1 MKFRTTFV
9 TNSSSSSYIICFAR
23 IADREKAQKILD
35 KEGLDVFNVEDI
47 RQEMYY
53 GELGAD
59 WAGATI
65 WDADEILKNYS
76 DGEFILIEG
85 GFEIYEP
92 WDGEPDYDV
101 DYCDFYEAKTINQ
114 ITKENGFDNIE
125 IAYGAGRNG

>member
-1 MKFRTTFV
+1 MKFRTSFV

-23 IADREKAQKILD
+23 ISDRDKAQKILD

-92 WDGEPDYDV
+92 WDGEPNYDV

>member
-1 MKFRTTFV
+1 MKFRTSFV

-23 IADREKAQKILD
+23 ISDRDKAQKILD
-35 KEGLDVFNVEDI
+35 KEGLDVFNAEDI
-47 RQEMYY
+47 RHEMYW
-53 GELGAD
+53 GELGAG

-65 WDADEILKNYS
+65 WNADKILEKNPN
-76 DGEFILIEG
+76 GEYILIEG

-101 DYCDFYEAKTINQ
+101 DYIDFDESTTIDQ
-114 ITKENGFDNIE
+114 ITKENGFCDIE

>member
-1 MKFRTTFV
+1 MKFRTSFV

-23 IADREKAQKILD
+23 ISDRDKAQKILD
-35 KEGLDVFNVEDI
+35 KEGLDVFNAEDI
-47 RQEMYY
+47 RHEMYY

-59 WAGATI
+59 WANATI
-65 WDADEILKNYS
+65 WNANEILNES
-76 DGEFILIEG
+76 PDGEFVLIEG

-92 WDGEPDYDV
+92 WDGEPNYDV